1 MTIERSEPA
10 AGVHLLTLARP
21 PANALSPEL
30 LCELSAAH
38 TASVENGA
46 RAVVIAGQPGMFS
59 AGLDVPLLLTLD
71 RAEMAR
77 FWRTFFGL
85 LAQLARSPVPV
96 GIAITG
102 HCPAGGTV
110 LALFAD
116 YRIAA
121 KGDFKLGLNEVRV
134 GLPMP
139 RLIYGAFRRLVGPRA
154 AEQLGVAGELV
165 NPETALKLGLVD
177 AVAPL
182 EEVVACAITR
192 AEALATLPPDA
203 MSATRAL
210 ARADLIALLDDPEVG
225 GAEAVNEVWFSAE
238 TQTAMRALVESLAAR
253 RE

>member
-30 LCELSAAH
+30 LAELSAAH
-38 TASVENGA
+38 TASVEDGA
-46 RAVVIAGQPGMFS
+46 RALVIAGQPGMFS
-59 AGLDVPLLLTLD
+59 AGLDVPLLLGLD

-121 KGDFKLGLNEVRV
+121 RGDFKLGLNEVRV

-139 RLIYGAFRRLVGPRA
+139 RLIYGAFRRLVGARV
-154 AEQLGVAGELV
+154 AEQLGVAGELIG
-165 NPETALKLGLVD
+165 PEKALEIGLVD
-177 AVAPL
+177 AVEPP
-182 EEVVACAITR
+182 EEVRPRAIAK
-192 AEALATLPPDA
+192 AEALANLP
-203 MSATRAL
+203 S
-210 ARADLIALLDDPEVG
+210 
-225 GAEAVNEVWFSAE
+225 EA
-238 TQTAMRALVESLAAR
+238 
-253 RE
+253 